1 MNSCKL
7 HVDRKKAPGVNHR
20 LSTAL
25 AMITSIAIPLLFGCG
40 DNTEV
45 KVVDFSPTVSVEQPG
60 RQASNADSFRVA
72 VGAMISPRETVH
84 LYHDL
89 LDYIAEKLGREIEFV
104 QRKTYGQINELFTT
118 EQIDLAFICS
128 GPYATGKDRC
138 GFHALAVPQI
148 NGKHLYHSYLIVNKE
163 SPYKEFSDL
172 KGKIFAFTDPDSNT
186 GRLVPAYWL
195 SLQGE
200 TPENYFGK
208 TIYTYSHDNSI
219 MAVAKD
225 LVDGAAVHGQI
236 WEYYNARN
244 PVYTSKTRII
254 KKSIGFGNPLLV
266 AARQLPN
273 RTKKDISDLLFVM
286 HQDRKG
292 KKILDELMIDRFI
305 APDDQWYKPILAMK
319 QKCDQI
325 Q

>member
-1 MNSCKL
+1 M
-7 HVDRKKAPGVNHR
+7 NHR

-60 RQASNADSFRVA
+60 RQASKTDSFRVA

-89 LDYIAEKLGREIEFV
+89 LDYIAEKLGREIELV

-128 GPYATGKDRC
+128 GPYATAKDRC

-208 TIYTYSHDNSI
+208 TTYTYSHDNSI
-219 MAVAKD
+219 MAVAMD

-305 APDDQWYKPILAMK
+305 TPDDQWYKPILAMK

>member
-1 MNSCKL
+1 
-7 HVDRKKAPGVNHR
+7 VNHR

-60 RQASNADSFRVA
+60 RQVATIDSFRVA

-89 LDYIAEKLGREIEFV
+89 LDYIAEKLGREIELV

-208 TIYTYSHDNSI
+208 TTYTYSHDNSI
-219 MAVAKD
+219 MAVAME

-244 PVYTSKTRII
+244 PVYTSKTRVI

-266 AARQLPN
+266 AARQLPS
-273 RTKKDISDLLFVM
+273 RTKKDISELLFVM

>member
-1 MNSCKL
+1 
-7 HVDRKKAPGVNHR
+7 VTHR
-20 LSTAL
+20 LSKAL
-25 AMITSIAIPLLFGCG
+25 AMIPAAVISLLVGCG
-40 DNTEV
+40 GDTEV
-45 KVVDFSPTVSVEQPG
+45 KVVDFSQTVSVEQPG
-60 RQASNADSFRVA
+60 RQASTTDSLRVA

-89 LDYIAEKLGREIEFV
+89 IDYIAEKLGREIELV
-104 QRKTYGQINELFTT
+104 QRKTYSQINELFTT

-128 GPYATGKDRC
+128 GPYATGKDRY

-148 NGKHLYHSYLIVNKE
+148 NGQHLYHSYLIVHKD
-163 SPYKEFSDL
+163 SPYQVFSDL

-195 SLQGE
+195 SLQRE
-200 TPENYFGK
+200 TPENYFNK
-208 TIYTYSHDNSI
+208 TMYTYSHDNSI
-219 MAVAKD
+219 MAVAMD
-225 LVDGAAVHGQI
+225 LVDGATVHRQI

-244 PVYTSKTRII
+244 PVYTSKTRVI

-266 AARQLPN
+266 AAQHLPS
-273 RTKKDISDLLFVM
+273 RMRKDISELLFVM

-292 KKILDELMIDRFI
+292 EKILDELMIDRFVT
-305 APDDQWYKPILAMK
+305 PDDQWYKPIVAMK
-319 QKCDQI
+319 QKCDQA

>member
-1 MNSCKL
+1 
-7 HVDRKKAPGVNHR
+7 VNHT
-20 LSTAL
+20 LSKAL
-25 AMITSIAIPLLFGCG
+25 VMISVAVIFLLVGCG

-45 KVVDFSPTVSVEQPG
+45 KVVDFSPAVSVEQPG
-60 RQASNADSFRVA
+60 RQASTTDSFRVA

-89 LDYIAEKLGREIEFV
+89 LDYIAAKLGREIELV
-104 QRKTYGQINELFTT
+104 QRKTYGQINALFVT
-118 EQIDLAFICS
+118 EQIDIAFICS
-128 GPYATGKDRC
+128 GPYATGKDKC
-138 GFHALAVPQI
+138 GFNALAVPQI
-148 NGKHLYHSYLIVNKE
+148 KGEHLYHSYLIVHKD
-163 SPYKEFSDL
+163 SPYQEFSDL
-172 KGKIFAFTDPDSNT
+172 KGKIFAFSDPDSNT

-200 TPENYFGK
+200 SPENYFGK

-219 MAVAKD
+219 MAVAMD
-225 LVDGAAVHGQI
+225 LVDGAAVHGLI

-244 PVYTSKTRII
+244 PVYTSKTRVI

-266 AARQLPN
+266 AARQLPS
-273 RTKKDISDLLFVM
+273 RTKKDISELLFVM

>member
-1 MNSCKL
+1 
-7 HVDRKKAPGVNHR
+7 
-20 LSTAL
+20 
-25 AMITSIAIPLLFGCG
+25 MITSIAIPLFFGCG

-60 RQASNADSFRVA
+60 RQASKTDSFRVA

-89 LDYIAEKLGREIEFV
+89 LDYIAEKLGREIELV

-208 TIYTYSHDNSI
+208 TTYTYSHDNSI
-219 MAVAKD
+219 MAVAMD

-244 PVYTSKTRII
+244 PVYTSKTRVI

>member
-1 MNSCKL
+1 
-7 HVDRKKAPGVNHR
+7 
-20 LSTAL
+20 
-25 AMITSIAIPLLFGCG
+25 MITSIAIPLLVGCG

-60 RQASNADSFRVA
+60 RQASTTDSFRVA

-89 LDYIAEKLGREIEFV
+89 LDYIAEKLGREIELV

-208 TIYTYSHDNSI
+208 TTYTYSHDNSI
-219 MAVAKD
+219 MAVAME

-236 WEYYNARN
+236 REYYNARN
-244 PVYTSKTRII
+244 PVYTSKTRVI

-266 AARQLPN
+266 AARQLSS

>member
-1 MNSCKL
+1 MNSFKL
-7 HVDRKKAPGVNHR
+7 HVNRKKAPGVNHR

-60 RQASNADSFRVA
+60 RQASKTDSFRVA

-89 LDYIAEKLGREIEFV
+89 LDYIAEKLGREIELV

-208 TIYTYSHDNSI
+208 TTYTYSHDNSI
-219 MAVAKD
+219 MAVAMD

-266 AARQLPN
+266 AARQPPN

>member
-1 MNSCKL
+1 MT
-7 HVDRKKAPGVNHR
+7 HR
-20 LSTAL
+20 LSKAL
-25 AMITSIAIPLLFGCG
+25 AMIPAAVISLLVGCG
-40 DNTEV
+40 GDTEV
-45 KVVDFSPTVSVEQPG
+45 KVVDFSQTVSVEQPG
-60 RQASNADSFRVA
+60 RQASTTDSLRVA

-89 LDYIAEKLGREIEFV
+89 IDYIAEKLGREIELV
-104 QRKTYGQINELFTT
+104 QRKTYSQINELFTT

-128 GPYATGKDRC
+128 GPYATGKDRY

-148 NGKHLYHSYLIVNKE
+148 NGQHLYHSYLIVHKD
-163 SPYKEFSDL
+163 SPYQVFSDL

-195 SLQGE
+195 SLQRE
-200 TPENYFGK
+200 TPENYFNK
-208 TIYTYSHDNSI
+208 TMYTYSHDNSI
-219 MAVAKD
+219 MAVAMD
-225 LVDGAAVHGQI
+225 LVDGATVHGQI

-244 PVYTSKTRII
+244 PVYTSKTRVI

-266 AARQLPN
+266 AAQHLPS
-273 RTKKDISDLLFVM
+273 RMRKDISELLFVM

-292 KKILDELMIDRFI
+292 EKILDELMIDRFVT
-305 APDDQWYKPILAMK
+305 PDDQWYKPIVAMK
-319 QKCDQI
+319 QKCDQA

>member
-1 MNSCKL
+1 
-7 HVDRKKAPGVNHR
+7 VNHT
-20 LSTAL
+20 LSKAL
-25 AMITSIAIPLLFGCG
+25 AMISVAVIFLFVGCG
-40 DNTEV
+40 DNSEV
-45 KVVDFSPTVSVEQPG
+45 KAVDFSQTVSVEQPG
-60 RQASNADSFRVA
+60 RQAATTDSFRVA

-89 LDYIAEKLGREIEFV
+89 LDYIAEKLGREIELV
-104 QRKTYGQINELFTT
+104 QRKTYGQINELFIT

-148 NGKHLYHSYLIVNKE
+148 NGKHLYHSYLIVQKD
-163 SPYKEFSDL
+163 SPYQEFSDL

-195 SLQGE
+195 NLQGE

-219 MAVAKD
+219 MAVAMA
-225 LVDGAAVHGQI
+225 LVDGAAVHGLI

-244 PVYTSKTRII
+244 PVYTSKTRVI
-254 KKSIGFGNPLLV
+254 KKSNGFGNPLLV
-266 AARQLPN
+266 AARQLPS
-273 RTKKDISDLLFVM
+273 RTQKDISELLFVM

-305 APDDQWYKPILAMK
+305 TPDDQWYQPIVAMK

>member
-1 MNSCKL
+1 MNSFKL
-7 HVDRKKAPGVNHR
+7 HVNRKKAPGVNHR

-60 RQASNADSFRVA
+60 RQVATIDSFRVA

-89 LDYIAEKLGREIEFV
+89 LDYIAEKLGREIELV

-208 TIYTYSHDNSI
+208 TTYTYSHDNSI
-219 MAVAKD
+219 MAVAME

-244 PVYTSKTRII
+244 PVYTSKTRVI

-266 AARQLPN
+266 AARQLPS
-273 RTKKDISDLLFVM
+273 RTKKDISELLFVM

>member
-1 MNSCKL
+1 M
-7 HVDRKKAPGVNHR
+7 NHR
-20 LSTAL
+20 LSAAL

-60 RQASNADSFRVA
+60 RQASKTDSFRVA

-89 LDYIAEKLGREIEFV
+89 LDYIAEKLGREIELV

-208 TIYTYSHDNSI
+208 TTYTYSHDNSI
-219 MAVAKD
+219 MAVAMD

>member
-1 MNSCKL
+1 MNRKL
-7 HVDRKKAPGVNHR
+7 SK
-20 LSTAL
+20 AL
-25 AMITSIAIPLLFGCG
+25 AMIPAAVISLLVGCG
-40 DNTEV
+40 DDTEV
-45 KVVDFSPTVSVEQPG
+45 KVVDFTQAVSVEQPG
-60 RQASNADSFRVA
+60 RQASTSNNFRVA
-72 VGAMISPRETVH
+72 VGAIISARETVH

-89 LDYIAEKLGREIEFV
+89 IDYIAEKLGREIELV
-104 QRKTYGQINELFTT
+104 QRKTYSQINELFTA

-128 GPYATGKDRC
+128 GPYAMGKDRY

-148 NGKHLYHSYLIVNKE
+148 NGEHLYHSYLIVHKD
-163 SPYKEFSDL
+163 SPYQKFSDL

-219 MAVAKD
+219 MAVAMD

-244 PVYTSKTRII
+244 PVYTSKTRVI

-266 AARQLPN
+266 AAQQLPS
-273 RTKKDISDLLFVM
+273 RMKKAISELLFVM
-286 HQDRKG
+286 HQDIKG
-292 KKILDELMIDRFI
+292 RKILDELMIDRFI
-305 APDDQWYKPILAMK
+305 APDDQWYKPIVAMK
-319 QKCDQI
+319 QKCDQAR
-325 Q
+325 

>member
-1 MNSCKL
+1 M
-7 HVDRKKAPGVNHR
+7 NHR

-25 AMITSIAIPLLFGCG
+25 AMITSIAIPLLVGCG

-60 RQASNADSFRVA
+60 RQASTTDSFRVA

-89 LDYIAEKLGREIEFV
+89 LDYIAEKLGREIELV

-208 TIYTYSHDNSI
+208 TTYTYSHDNSI
-219 MAVAKD
+219 MAVAME

-244 PVYTSKTRII
+244 PVYTSKTRVI

-266 AARQLPN
+266 AARQLSS